1 MDWNHYRFTSVWEL
15 PSPPDTVYAALERV
29 EDYPRWWPQ
38 VRGISRI
45 DDSTARARFRSSLP
59 YDLVLTLRQRRN
71 DPVARTLEAAMSGD
85 LEGWARWTVAPHGGG
100 SRVVYEQEAE
110 VRRALLRRLAVPC
123 RPFFRANHTLMMRA
137 GHRGLGAWLQA
148 V

>member
-1 MDWNHYRFTSVWEL
+1 MDWNHYRFTSVWDL
-15 PSPPDTVYAALERV
+15 PAPPDTVYAALERV

-85 LEGWARWTVAPHGGG
+85 LEGWARWTVAPHKGG
-100 SRVVYEQEAE
+100 SRIVYEQEAE

-137 GHRGLGAWLQA
+137 GRRGLGAWLQA